1 MNSKCKHGKIKGF
14 TLVEL
19 IVVMAIIVILA
30 GIGSL
35 GVTAFVRNARMETC
49 DDNAHLVFTGF
60 QNMLTQCEI
69 KQDST
74 IFSHDEAK
82 HSDLKAAIVTFEM
95 SGANIQSIK
104 LDSSYAD
111 YTSFGGSATGALTG
125 GSMNYSGTLAALAN
139 AVMSNIDN
147 TFEGR
152 AKVYIDYD
160 NYEVKSVLYQ
170 NLATSNDIDTNIS
183 AYQKAVDSATK
194 FEYCVLYERDD
205 RTNLHE
211 GKRANHTYSGSGV
224 TVSSGNNPSS
234 AIQCGAYPYQKEL
247 YSVT

>member
-1 MNSKCKHGKIKGF
+1 MNSKRKHGKIKGF
-14 TLVEL
+14 TLVEM

-74 IFSHDEAK
+74 VFSHDEAK

-111 YTSFGGSATGALTG
+111 YTSFAGSATGSLTG

-170 NLATSNDIDTNIS
+170 NLATSNSIDTNIS
-183 AYQKAVDSATK
+183 AYQKIVDSNS
-194 FEYCVLYERDD
+194 FEYYGLYSRDD
-205 RTNLHE
+205 RKNLFE
-211 GKRANHTYSGSGV
+211 GKRANNTYSGSV
-224 TVSSGNNPSS
+224 TLTSGSNPSS

>member
-1 MNSKCKHGKIKGF
+1 MNSKRKHGKIKGF
-14 TLVEL
+14 TLVEM

-74 IFSHDEAK
+74 VFSHDEAK

-111 YTSFGGSATGALTG
+111 YTSFAGSATGSLTG

-170 NLATSNDIDTNIS
+170 NLATSNSIDTNIS
-183 AYQKAVDSATK
+183 AYQKIVDSNSFA
-194 FEYCVLYERDD
+194 YYGLYSRESRKS
-205 RTNLHE
+205 LFE
-211 GKRANHTYSGSGV
+211 GKTANQLPTGTIPVTINAGSSN
-224 TVSSGNNPSS
+224 TSP
-234 AIQCGAYPYQKEL
+234 IQCGAYPYQKEL